1 MTVPIFVEGPW
12 WDLIGFD
19 DCAREPGEA
28 LLGPT
33 AIAHDALIEK
43 PFAVES
49 LTRRVREALEEK
61 IPAAAR

>member
-1 MTVPIFVEGPW
+1 MTVPICRGLLVGP
-12 WDLIGFD
+12 DRLRRLR
-19 DCAREPGEA
+19 ARAGEA